1 MSVLPTIR
9 FYPYR
14 IWKREGLYAIR
25 KSINE
30 YGNCLCRFLGSKWL
44 PQEIKERRKWRLYPH
59 LCVCCCKFT
68 ILKDDLRRHGS
79 YHSISPKSAKGNSL
93 IVVCRNDFSVS
104 RGGLN
109 DVKCQVQRV
118 VHKKRLKDVE
128 KNATISDYW
137 GEYSHLA
144 HSLKVT
150 SAELAMVQF
159 IYIYTTFLFELQT
172 TSQIC
177 FLGCF

>member
-1 MSVLPTIR
+1 M
-9 FYPYR
+9 
-14 IWKREGLYAIR
+14 
-25 KSINE
+25 
-30 YGNCLCRFLGSKWL
+30 
-44 PQEIKERRKWRLYPH
+44 
-59 LCVCCCKFT
+59 CVCCCKFT

-93 IVVCRNDFSVS
+93 IVVCRSDFSIS

-109 DVKCQVQRV
+109 DVKRQVQRV
-118 VHKKRLKDVE
+118 VHKKRLKNVK

-159 IYIYTTFLFELQT
+159 IYNHIYSSVRIQPSFLSYKPPHRFVSLDVFSSIIAGEFAQVDAQRQGQSSAMHKGSTNQYAL
-172 TSQIC
+172 
-177 FLGCF
+177 